1 MNLEKEENPI
11 ILEEKQITVL
21 EEKELP
27 KEEDNSKENIEVKT
41 EEDKIESITEI
52 GAFEMNEVY
61 ATDCVVGMQKLP
73 ENSIDL
79 VLTSPPYDNLRD
91 YKGYEFEFEK
101 IATEIYRVLKKGGI
115 LVWVVG
121 DKTKN
126 GNRSLTSFRQAIFF
140 QGLGFNA
147 HDVMIYQ
154 KKNTPFMR
162 SNAYTNCFEYMFIF
176 AKGKPNTFNPLKTK
190 TVRQGKE
197 KLVSNK
203 KADGINNKVWAE
215 LKAEKTR
222 TNIWKYAV
230 GLGGSTKDKIAFQHT
245 AIFPEKLASEHIVS
259 WTNEN
264 DIVLDPMC
272 GSGTTCKMA
281 KFHKRNFI
289 GFDISEEY
297 VEIAKERLKMLDNQP
312 TLDF

>member
-1 MNLEKEENPI
+1 MDFYSEMLKFVAILNKKTLDMSFEKEEVQNTTRDKV
-11 ILEEKQITVL
+11 EETSQKTD
-21 EEKELP
+21 EL
-27 KEEDNSKENIEVKT
+27 KN
-41 EEDKIESITEI
+41 I
-52 GAFEMNEVY
+52 GAFELNDVY
-61 ATDCVVGMQKLP
+61 VSDCALGMQKLP

-91 YKGYEFEFEK
+91 YNGYEFEFEK
-101 IATEIYRVLKKGGI
+101 IATEIYRVLKRGGI

-140 QGLGFNA
+140 QDLGFNA
-147 HDVMIYQ
+147 HDVMIYE

-162 SNAYTNCFEYMFIF
+162 SNAYTNCFEFMFVF
-176 AKGKPNTFNPLKTK
+176 AKGKPNTFNPLKTQ

-215 LKAEKTR
+215 LKPEKTR

-230 GLGGSTKDKIAFQHT
+230 GLGGSTNDKIAFQHT
-245 AIFPEKLASEHIVS
+245 AIFPEKLASDHIVS
-259 WTNEN
+259 WTNEG

-281 KFHKRNFI
+281 KLLRRNFI
-289 GFDISEEY
+289 GFDISEDY
-297 VEIAKERLKMLDNQP
+297 VEIAKQRLKPLDYQP